1 MRLPVRCRPVS
12 ERGESESGT
21 TADTAPKASEQGP
34 EPKGSAQGP
43 EPTPVSPHSGGGLSR
58 RTWTLLISLVIVV
71 ALGLV
76 GGFVQVPYVALGPGP
91 TYDTL
96 SSVDGTQVVAVDG
109 KKTYKTSGQL
119 RMVTVSLTNDVTLFA
134 ALGMWMSGKYA
145 LAPREDYY
153 QPGESEQQVEQQNVQ
168 EFKESQ
174 SDAEVSALRYLHY
187 PISVVAQQV
196 VTGSPA
202 DKNIKPGDKLVTVNG
217 KHVASVEDV
226 QSALINTTPGQ
237 TVDVVVRTG
246 TAAPRDL
253 KIKLGSNPDR
263 KQGFLGITPA
273 SYADV
278 PFKITISLS
287 DIGGPSAGLMFALA
301 VVDKITPQ
309 NVNGGLAVAGT
320 GEIDDLGN
328 VSPIGGIPFKL
339 VAARNAGATIFLT
352 PAENCS
358 EALTHVPAGLR
369 LVKVTTLGSAIKELA
384 DLKAGRP
391 VPGC

>member
-1 MRLPVRCRPVS
+1 MS

-202 DKNIKPGDKLVTVNG
+202 DKNIKP
-217 KHVASVEDV
+217 
-226 QSALINTTPGQ
+226 
-237 TVDVVVRTG
+237 
-246 TAAPRDL
+246 
-253 KIKLGSNPDR
+253 
-263 KQGFLGITPA
+263 
-273 SYADV
+273 
-278 PFKITISLS
+278 
-287 DIGGPSAGLMFALA
+287 
-301 VVDKITPQ
+301 
-309 NVNGGLAVAGT
+309 
-320 GEIDDLGN
+320 
-328 VSPIGGIPFKL
+328 
-339 VAARNAGATIFLT
+339 
-352 PAENCS
+352 
-358 EALTHVPAGLR
+358 
-369 LVKVTTLGSAIKELA
+369 
-384 DLKAGRP
+384 
-391 VPGC
+391 